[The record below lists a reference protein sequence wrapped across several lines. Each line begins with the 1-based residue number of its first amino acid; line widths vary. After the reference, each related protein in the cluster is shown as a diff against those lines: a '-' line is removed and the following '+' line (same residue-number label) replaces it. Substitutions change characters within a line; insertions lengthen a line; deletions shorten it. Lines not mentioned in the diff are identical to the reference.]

1 MARKSSKSDRK
12 PKPNS
17 SHRPIKGQETE
28 GTIEEFQQ
36 EGMGIA
42 AKE

>member
-1 MARKSSKSDRK
+1 MVRKSPKSDRK
-12 PKPNS
+12 SKAKP
-17 SHRPIKGQETE
+17 SHRPIKGRETE
-28 GTIEEFQQ
+28 GTIEDFQR